1 MKHIS
6 INEERLLERLQE
18 LGRTGCEDG
27 KRSRVALSDADKQ
40 GRDVVTQWMKD
51 AGLDVRVDRIGNLFG
66 LYGELSPEGP
76 DPVFIG
82 SHIDS
87 VIDAGM
93 YDGCYGVLSAL
104 EVVQTLKEAGCAPKR
119 PLVVAAFTNEEGV
132 RYAPDMMGSL
142 VYAGGFGIDEA
153 LAVIGTDGSMLG
165 EELER
170 IGYAGPEEPGFLQPH
185 AYVELHVEQGPIL
198 DAEGIQIGAVEN
210 LQGIS
215 WQRVT
220 IGGVAN
226 HAGTTPMRM
235 RKDAGRAA
243 AEVIRFV
250 GDRADAP
257 GSTSVATVG
266 CIEFEP
272 NAINVIPSCAVF
284 TVDLRNPDDAKM
296 YADEEALAGFLEEL
310 SRERGV
316 TISTERLVR
325 FEPVAFDQGIVAK
338 IEAIAKEHGLSV
350 RRMTSGAGHD
360 AQMMARICPTAMI
373 FVPSKDGISHNPA
386 EFTPAPDLIAGAR
399 VLLDLIRQLA
409 DEE

>member
-40 GRDVVTQWMKD
+40 GRDVVTQWMND

-153 LAVIGTDGSMLG
+153 LAVIGTDGSVLG

-170 IGYAGPEEPGFLQPH
+170 IGYAGPEEPGFLKPH
-185 AYVELHVEQGPIL
+185 AYVELHVEQGPVL

-243 AEVIRFV
+243 AEVT
-250 GDRADAP
+250 
-257 GSTSVATVG
+257 GSG
-266 CIEFEP
+266 
-272 NAINVIPSCAVF
+272 
-284 TVDLRNPDDAKM
+284 
-296 YADEEALAGFLEEL
+296 
-310 SRERGV
+310 
-316 TISTERLVR
+316 
-325 FEPVAFDQGIVAK
+325 
-338 IEAIAKEHGLSV
+338 
-350 RRMTSGAGHD
+350 
-360 AQMMARICPTAMI
+360 
-373 FVPSKDGISHNPA
+373 
-386 EFTPAPDLIAGAR
+386 
-399 VLLDLIRQLA
+399 
-409 DEE
+409 